1 MLFSNPECVFYSLH
15 VIQSTSEPLTT
26 PPSSLSHL
34 RHLAFDMRCSYM
46 QSPAPSPICAVLA
59 YIRPSFPSLSSVTL
73 KFSEAAPVTDL
84 FLQELLR
91 NHGNTLRKLTFINC
105 FVSTDNIK
113 YICETCSMLQKLELC
128 IPVKDIVINFCLSL
142 GCFDQFLIQEPFG
155 YALSH
160 SMTLRTVVDTKD
172 SHTTHGLY
180 PTLTQ
185 GNVRSIMEEV
195 GSLKRIVSD
204 NKVWTV
210 SFTSAPL
217 YLITARQFLA
227 I

>member
-26 PPSSLSHL
+26 PPSSLSRL
-34 RHLAFDMRCSYM
+34 RHLACDMRCSYM
-46 QSPAPSPICAVLA
+46 PPTPSPICAVLA
-59 YIRPSFPSLSSVTL
+59 YIRPSFPSLSSVAL

-91 NHGNTLRKLTFINC
+91 NYGNTLKKLTFINC

-113 YICETCSMLQKLELC
+113 YICETSSMLQKLELC
-128 IPVKDIVINFCLSL
+128 IPVKDIVIHSCLSL
-142 GCFDQFLIQEPFG
+142 GCSDQFLIQEPVG

-172 SHTTHGLY
+172 SHTPHGPY

-185 GNVRSIMEEV
+185 GNVRYIMEEV

-210 SFTSAPL
+210 SFIFAPL
-217 YLITARQFLA
+217 YLITARQVLA